1 MLTSDTQSAS
11 IVISRSVAAMAPP
24 YRFDW
29 ADSRNSPSR
38 SFEIDGTDLRVAR
51 EHNERRIIH
60 MPKIVKVIELM
71 SESSK
76 SWEEAV
82 QNVVTEASKTL
93 RNIRSVY
100 VKEFTAAVEND
111 KVTSY
116 RINAKVTFE
125 MER

>member
-1 MLTSDTQSAS
+1 
-11 IVISRSVAAMAPP
+11 
-24 YRFDW
+24 
-29 ADSRNSPSR
+29 
-38 SFEIDGTDLRVAR
+38 
-51 EHNERRIIH
+51 

-71 SESSK
+71 SESPD
-76 SWEEAV
+76 SWEGAT

-111 KVTSY
+111 RVTSY

>member
-1 MLTSDTQSAS
+1 
-11 IVISRSVAAMAPP
+11 
-24 YRFDW
+24 
-29 ADSRNSPSR
+29 
-38 SFEIDGTDLRVAR
+38 
-51 EHNERRIIH
+51 

-76 SWEEAV
+76 SWEDAV
-82 QNVVTEASKTL
+82 QAVVSEASKTL

-100 VKEFTAAVEND
+100 VKEFTAAVD
-111 KVTSY
+111 KNKITSY